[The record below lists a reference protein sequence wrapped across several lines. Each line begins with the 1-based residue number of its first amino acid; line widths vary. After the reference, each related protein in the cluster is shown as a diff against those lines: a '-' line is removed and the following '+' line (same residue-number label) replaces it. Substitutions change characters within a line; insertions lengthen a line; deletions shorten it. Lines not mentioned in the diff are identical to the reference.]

1 MPTPNDL
8 PMMQLRNESWVASA
22 PPPDLRRALTIL
34 IQRRDDESLGTITN
48 PVCADR
54 VETMTKTI
62 KHELESTLAQMN
74 AERLSEQQ
82 RFLRMGRDGKSAWF
96 AYLSEWQSRKAAINQ
111 QRSFAERI
119 LVQCRMNTA
128 ASKIVASDRLRAE
141 KTALKSPCAAI
152 ANHERAIKDPR
163 QTDLAL
169 WAALDT
175 IEIPHGESGY
185 ITPRELL
192 RKIGATA

>member
-8 PMMQLRNESWVASA
+8 PMMQLRNEPWVASA

-34 IQRRDDESLGTITN
+34 IQRRDDESLGTIT
-48 PVCADR
+48 
-54 VETMTKTI
+54 
-62 KHELESTLAQMN
+62 N

-141 KTALKSPCAAI
+141 KTALKSLCAAI

-192 RKIGATA
+192 RKIGATS